1 MANIFARSPY
11 IIRIA
16 EPLQNGSKVELFIS
30 NTTSFSASPQY
41 TLSKLIPASNNIETL
56 YDISSYIQEFIS
68 HTQISTSGD
77 AQVVT
82 PTNQYANVR
91 VKRYK
96 LVGSTYTLLNTVD
109 YKAFNGYGY
118 YEDNINYDLGDYGL
132 DQFFNYNHYYLPTQY
147 AGKIRINVGANFT
160 ARYTNLSTGTP
171 TTLVL
176 GATANVFDI
185 PRVRT
190 ANVNE
195 GNLVQILNASSG
207 VVAGWYFY
215 PLEECKYTPVM
226 IDFVNKYGAWQR
238 EFFFKASNDTFSVEN
253 TEYNLLQ
260 ADTDFLYPGVLS
272 YNSVQGQR
280 QTFNTNGKSSIK
292 VNTGWVD
299 ETWSEVLK
307 QIMLSERILIYSD
320 PTYFP
325 HKPAKINTK
334 STELF
339 KHINTKQ
346 INYSLYFEFTYD
358 AINSVI

>member
-1 MANIFARSPY
+1 MANIFTRSPY

-16 EPLQNGSKVELFIS
+16 ESGQNGSKVELFIS
-30 NTTSFSASPQY
+30 NTTSFSATPQY

-56 YDISSYIQEFIS
+56 YDISSYIQEYIS
-68 HTQISTSGD
+68 HDACSTSGD

-118 YEDNINYDLGDYGL
+118 YEDNVNDDLGDYGL
-132 DQFFNYNHYYLPTQY
+132 DSSFNQNHYYLPTQY

-160 ARYTNLSTGTP
+160 VVYDNLSTFTQ

-190 ANVNE
+190 ANVNN
-195 GNLVQILNASSG
+195 GNSVTIKDASSITQ
-207 VVAGWYFY
+207 AFY
-215 PLEECKYTPVM
+215 NFVPIEECKYTPVI
-226 IDFVNKYGAWQR
+226 IDFVNRYGAWQR
-238 EFFFKASNDTFSVEN
+238 EFFFKASNDNFSVEN
-253 TEYNLLQ
+253 TEYNLMQ
-260 ADTDFLYPGVLS
+260 TFTTVS
-272 YNSVQGQR
+272 NVTTYNALEGQR
-280 QTFNTNGKSSIK
+280 ETFNTNGKKSIK
-292 VNTGWVD
+292 VNTGWVYENWKD
-299 ETWSEVLK
+299 VLK
-307 QIMLSERILIYSD
+307 EIMLSERILIND
-320 PTYFP
+320 
-325 HKPAKINTK
+325 KPAKINTK

-339 KHINTKQ
+339 KSINTKQ
-346 INYSLYFEFTYD
+346 INYTLDFEFTYD
-358 AINSVI
+358 VINSVI